1 MRPILILAAV
11 SLVAGGCATAP
22 KQTVAGLNTFD
33 PEYSTQ
39 RCRDARRAAS
49 QFDDNKE
56 GRVVLALAGNL
67 VVPFAGTAVAAA
79 MGGLQED
86 DKKDLNKRV
95 KAACISDPM
104 AKKRQARR

>member
-1 MRPILILAAV
+1 MRPILILSA
-11 SLVAGGCATAP
+11 VAGLVVAGCATAP
-22 KQTVAGLNTFD
+22 KQTVAGLNAFD

-39 RCRDARRAAS
+39 SCRDARRAAG
-49 QFDDNKE
+49 QFDDNKN
-56 GRVVLALAGNL
+56 GRLVLALAGNL

-79 MGGLQED
+79 MGGIQED

-104 AKKRQARR
+104 AKTRARR